1 MVNNAGVFPKIKP
14 LDEISESEWNEVI
27 DVNLTGQ
34 FRFTKAAIPH
44 LKKNGGCIINIAS
57 TAGLKAYQDFS
68 ADAYSASKAGLVL
81 LTKCW
86 ALEYAKSRIRV
97 NCICPGVVETDMTLE
112 YLSTPALREM
122 MNFAYPIG
130 RIGTVDDVAKSALY
144 FASEDSSWVT
154 GAVLALDGGESAK

>member
-1 MVNNAGVFPKIKP
+1 
-14 LDEISESEWNEVI
+14 
-27 DVNLTGQ
+27 
-34 FRFTKAAIPH
+34 
-44 LKKNGGCIINIAS
+44 
-57 TAGLKAYQDFS
+57 
-68 ADAYSASKAGLVL
+68 
-81 LTKCW
+81 
-86 ALEYAKSRIRV
+86 
-97 NCICPGVVETDMTLE
+97 MTLE